1 MEQRVVTKLIVVV
14 PVFIAEREGEHALAD
29 QGLDRVLEQSWVAP
43 VGETAGH
50 PTDQPE
56 AAIQPP
62 QQQPSGIRC
71 DDSAIEP
78 GHNLVP
84 FNRFKFEQCWATL
97 CLHRGLSGI
106 AVSDWRIAIFRD
118 SPPRCI
124 KGFEKSGL
132 GAPFM
137 TVRILL
143 PLLAIA
149 AAAAFIPDSRAES
162 PATPNLDREAVRK
175 IVREYLLEHPEVIE
189 EAIQVLQAKR
199 GSREQDRVRAA
210 LREHDK
216 ALRSHPMSPVSG
228 NPKGDVT
235 LVEFFDYQ
243 CGYCKR
249 SLKSVKDLLET
260 DRQLRIVWKE
270 FPILGPVSRFAARA
284 AMASEKQGRYLE
296 FHVAVMGSRGK
307 LTEDR
312 VMAIAGSVGLD
323 VQRLRRDM
331 EDPAIEE
338 YLDETIRLAQVLDI
352 RGTPAFVIGDTL
364 VPGAVDGVRLK
375 ELIAKARSG
384 GWGENRLR

>member
-1 MEQRVVTKLIVVV
+1 
-14 PVFIAEREGEHALAD
+14 
-29 QGLDRVLEQSWVAP
+29 
-43 VGETAGH
+43 
-50 PTDQPE
+50 
-56 AAIQPP
+56 
-62 QQQPSGIRC
+62 
-71 DDSAIEP
+71 
-78 GHNLVP
+78 
-84 FNRFKFEQCWATL
+84 
-97 CLHRGLSGI
+97 
-106 AVSDWRIAIFRD
+106 
-118 SPPRCI
+118 
-124 KGFEKSGL
+124 
-132 GAPFM
+132 M

-162 PATPNLDREAVRK
+162 PATPGLDRESVRK

-199 GSREQDRVRAA
+199 ESREQDRVRAA

-249 SLKSVKDLLET
+249 SLKPVKDLLET

>member
-1 MEQRVVTKLIVVV
+1 
-14 PVFIAEREGEHALAD
+14 
-29 QGLDRVLEQSWVAP
+29 
-43 VGETAGH
+43 
-50 PTDQPE
+50 
-56 AAIQPP
+56 
-62 QQQPSGIRC
+62 
-71 DDSAIEP
+71 
-78 GHNLVP
+78 
-84 FNRFKFEQCWATL
+84 
-97 CLHRGLSGI
+97 
-106 AVSDWRIAIFRD
+106 
-118 SPPRCI
+118 
-124 KGFEKSGL
+124 
-132 GAPFM
+132 M

-162 PATPNLDREAVRK
+162 PVTPNLNREAVRK

-189 EAIQVLQAKR
+189 EAIQVLQAR
-199 GSREQDRVRAA
+199 RESREQDRVRAA
-210 LREHDK
+210 LLEHDK

-249 SLKSVKDLLET
+249 SLKPVKDLLET
-260 DRQLRIVWKE
+260 DRQLRVVWKE

-284 AMASEKQGRYLE
+284 AMASEKQGRYFE

-323 VQRLRRDM
+323 IQRLRRDM
-331 EDPAIEE
+331 EDRAIEN
-338 YLDETIRLAQVLDI
+338 YLDETIRLARVLGI

-364 VPGAVDGVRLK
+364 VPGVVGDARLK

-384 GWGENRLR
+384 S

>member
-1 MEQRVVTKLIVVV
+1 
-14 PVFIAEREGEHALAD
+14 
-29 QGLDRVLEQSWVAP
+29 
-43 VGETAGH
+43 
-50 PTDQPE
+50 
-56 AAIQPP
+56 
-62 QQQPSGIRC
+62 
-71 DDSAIEP
+71 
-78 GHNLVP
+78 
-84 FNRFKFEQCWATL
+84 
-97 CLHRGLSGI
+97 
-106 AVSDWRIAIFRD
+106 
-118 SPPRCI
+118 
-124 KGFEKSGL
+124 
-132 GAPFM
+132 M

-162 PATPNLDREAVRK
+162 PATPSLDREAVRK

-189 EAIQVLQAKR
+189 EAIQVLQVNR
-199 GSREQDRVRAA
+199 ESREQDRVRAA

-249 SLKSVKDLLET
+249 SLKPVKDLLET
-260 DRQLRIVWKE
+260 DSQLRVVWKE
-270 FPILGPVSRFAARA
+270 FPILGPVSRLAARA
-284 AMASEKQGRYLE
+284 AMASKKQGRYLE

-331 EDPAIEE
+331 EDPAIDN
-338 YLDETIRLAQVLDI
+338 YLDETIRLAQVLGI
-352 RGTPAFVIGDTL
+352 RGTPAFVIGDTM

-375 ELIAKARSG
+375 ELIARARSG
-384 GWGENRLR
+384 G